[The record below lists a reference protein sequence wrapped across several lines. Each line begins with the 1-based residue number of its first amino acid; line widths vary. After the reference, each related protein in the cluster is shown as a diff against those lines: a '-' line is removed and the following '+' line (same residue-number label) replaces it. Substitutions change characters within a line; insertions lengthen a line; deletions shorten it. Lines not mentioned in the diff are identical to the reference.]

1 MGNQNKPEMAP
12 MSQNISSDLEL
23 AQSQE
28 GEKLRAQND
37 DLRKR
42 LDEMIG
48 TLKNVGVNESET
60 RAQDDQK
67 VEKGDRRRDDV
78 MLRGGDVTT
87 TRASEVVEM
96 ERVVAA
102 QTKMAE
108 ALAKDERNNEEVSK
122 LLAANTKSLK
132 ELTHKLGAWNKVL
145 ISHLSSSS
153 QSHMSFLPDPNF
165 NSMS

>member
-1 MGNQNKPEMAP
+1 MGNQNKTEMALK
-12 MSQNISSDLEL
+12 NISSDLEH

-28 GEKLRAQND
+28 GEKLKAEND

-48 TLKNVGVNESET
+48 TLQNVGVNGSET
-60 RAQDDQK
+60 QAQDDQK
-67 VEKGDRRRDDV
+67 VEKSERRRGDV
-78 MLRGGDVTT
+78 MSMLGDVTT
-87 TRASEVVEM
+87 THASEVVEM
-96 ERVVAA
+96 ELVVAA

-108 ALAKDERNNEEVSK
+108 ALAKDERNNEEVST

-153 QSHMSFLPDPNF
+153 QSQMSFLPNPNF